1 MDTFKSVVLRGNVRN
16 SDERN
21 SPNAAA
27 SLLELVPNNASLVH
41 EPVTFY
47 IKFIESNIVIEYS
60 LSVDLGAF

>member
-1 MDTFKSVVLRGNVRN
+1 MGQCLRETNIIGAMDTFKSIVLRGNIRN

-41 EPVTFY
+41 EPVTF
-47 IKFIESNIVIEYS
+47 I
-60 LSVDLGAF
+60 